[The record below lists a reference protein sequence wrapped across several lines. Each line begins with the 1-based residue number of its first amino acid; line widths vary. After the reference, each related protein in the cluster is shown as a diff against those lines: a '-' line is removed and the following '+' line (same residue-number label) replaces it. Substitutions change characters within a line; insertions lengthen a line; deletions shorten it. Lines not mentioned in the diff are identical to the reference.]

1 MMALHVL
8 LVGIGGFL
16 GAVSRYGVNEAMKRI
31 KIIHF
36 PLATL
41 VVNLLGSFLLGI
53 IVGKQLHDIW
63 FSLLGFGF
71 LGAFTTF
78 STFTLDILLLMQ
90 AREKVGTKLYIMLT
104 YGLTI
109 IAAFLGIKIGIIL

>member
-1 MMALHVL
+1 MMHLHIL
-8 LVGIGGFL
+8 LVGVGGFL

-41 VVNLLGSFLLGI
+41 VVNLLGSLLLGI

-63 FSLLGFGF
+63 FALLGFGF

-78 STFTLDILLLMQ
+78 STFTLDVLILLRAKERMR
-90 AREKVGTKLYIMLT
+90 AMTYIFLT
-104 YGLTI
+104 YGLAICT
-109 IAAFLGIKIGIIL
+109 ACLGIKIGIIL